1 MEIIMAHLT
10 INYKSSALNMPIML
24 DVLIPQGR
32 GNYKVLYLLHGAGG
46 DHSSWVLNTRIADYV
61 NTTDIAVVMPSGN
74 NRFYINNIHGKDY
87 YTYAVKELITQC
99 ERYDNPQGIDM
110 FPVFG
115 SRDDLINNKLDLYSL
130 IDAYAKE
137 NEKLKASD
145 TQYNDTKFVI
155 TCGLQDPR
163 IHMSCEFNNALSAAG
178 INTSYY
184 ETDGGHNWEY
194 WDRCIKNTIDY
205 IYNAKGAEWR
215 SLCR

>member
-99 ERYDNPQGIDM
+99 EQWFNI
-110 FPVFG
+110 
-115 SRDDLINNKLDLYSL
+115 SRDPKDRYIAGMSMGGYGAFITPHFHIQVFLIYLNATIILRELICSLYSEAVMTL
-130 IDAYAKE
+130 
-137 NEKLKASD
+137 S
-145 TQYNDTKFVI
+145 I
-155 TCGLQDPR
+155 T
-163 IHMSCEFNNALSAAG
+163 S
-178 INTSYY
+178 
-184 ETDGGHNWEY
+184 
-194 WDRCIKNTIDY
+194 
-205 IYNAKGAEWR
+205 
-215 SLCR
+215 

>member
-1 MEIIMAHLT
+1 MAHLT

-99 ERYDNPQGIDM
+99 EQWFNI
-110 FPVFG
+110 
-115 SRDDLINNKLDLYSL
+115 SRDPKDRYI
-130 IDAYAKE
+130 A
-137 NEKLKASD
+137 
-145 TQYNDTKFVI
+145 
-155 TCGLQDPR
+155 G
-163 IHMSCEFNNALSAAG
+163 MSMGG
-178 INTSYY
+178 I
-184 ETDGGHNWEY
+184 W
-194 WDRCIKNTIDY
+194 CI
-205 IYNAKGAEWR
+205 
-215 SLCR
+215 LCST